1 MMITVKK
8 VLFICMDLFLIIP
21 KHHFSIG
28 QLLNHELNLG
38 TKFSNQFT
46 ISGMN
51 DPYEQKN
58 LRRGL
63 PKQAY
68 NVERLRRCSI
78 LENKLK
84 AIEGVDNFGSMD
96 PKELNLVPN
105 LVILPKFKMPNFE
118 IFDGTKCPK
127 THLAMYCKK

>member
-1 MMITVKK
+1 
-8 VLFICMDLFLIIP
+8 
-21 KHHFSIG
+21 
-28 QLLNHELNLG
+28 
-38 TKFSNQFT
+38 
-46 ISGMN
+46 MN

-68 NVERLRRCSI
+68 NVERPRRCSI

-84 AIEGVDNFGSMD
+84 PIEGVDNFGSMD

-127 THLAMYCKK
+127 THLAMYCKKWRSGYAFNEELLIHVFQESLTGSKTN